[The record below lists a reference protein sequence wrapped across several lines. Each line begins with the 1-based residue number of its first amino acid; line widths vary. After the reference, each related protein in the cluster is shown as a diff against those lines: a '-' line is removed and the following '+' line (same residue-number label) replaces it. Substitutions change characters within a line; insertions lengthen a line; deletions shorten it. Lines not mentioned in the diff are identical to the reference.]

1 MGCPTL
7 LFYMEAIRK
16 KITELADSTADG
28 YGLQIAGIDLAGSSR
43 KLILRVFIDR
53 EDGVTLDD
61 CERFSRAL
69 SAVLDVED
77 LIQASYILEV
87 SSPGLN
93 KQLKGV
99 KDFEKNIGK
108 LIRIITNQDINKQ
121 NFFVGRIIEVKNEN
135 VKLLIDNKIE
145 IVIHFDQISK
155 ARLEIELR

>member
-1 MGCPTL
+1 
-7 LFYMEAIRK
+7 MEAIRK